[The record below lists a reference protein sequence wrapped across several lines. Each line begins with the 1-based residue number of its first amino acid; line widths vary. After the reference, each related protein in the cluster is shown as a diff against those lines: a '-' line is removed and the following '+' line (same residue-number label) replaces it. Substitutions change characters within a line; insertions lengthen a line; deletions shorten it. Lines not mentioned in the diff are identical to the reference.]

1 MLQNPLKNWVSS
13 YIIGLYKI
21 WRYLIENIRKDFR
34 LHDFPKEKETATI
47 RNAMYSGQLQAGN
60 ATIWKFQTVT

>member
-1 MLQNPLKNWVSS
+1 MND
-13 YIIGLYKI
+13 

-60 ATIWKFQTVT
+60 ATI

>member
-1 MLQNPLKNWVSS
+1 MWKVS
-13 YIIGLYKI
+13 YRCRLND

-47 RNAMYSGQLQAGN
+47 RNAMYSGQLQTCN
-60 ATIWKFQTVT
+60 ATT

>member
-1 MLQNPLKNWVSS
+1 MIIRTESCIFSICKVS
-13 YIIGLYKI
+13 YICKLND

-60 ATIWKFQTVT
+60 ATI